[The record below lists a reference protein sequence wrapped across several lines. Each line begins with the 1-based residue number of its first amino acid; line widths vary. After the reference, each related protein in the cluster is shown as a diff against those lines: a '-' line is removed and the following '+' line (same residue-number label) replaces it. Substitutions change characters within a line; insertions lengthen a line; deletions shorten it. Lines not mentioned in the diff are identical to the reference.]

1 MCVCVRVRV
10 SLVLRHGME
19 ALGAPQEP
27 TAPSRGAIS
36 RTRVGGK
43 VDIITGT
50 RHGGTGWQFGC
61 NPVQALVLVL
71 LRGLCNTIFF
81 LG

>member
-1 MCVCVRVRV
+1 M
-10 SLVLRHGME
+10 
-19 ALGAPQEP
+19 
-27 TAPSRGAIS
+27 PSRGAIS

-81 LG
+81 WDDAGAVSCTATYGS